1 MMAGPPLKALA
12 FWVAQ
17 EAFVLFVS
25 LSISS
30 SFTGLKACDKYNV
43 SLAYC
48 E

>member
-17 EAFVLFVS
+17 EAFILFVS
-25 LSISS
+25 LSIRV
-30 SFTGLKACDKYNV
+30 LYIDKI
-43 SLAYC
+43 